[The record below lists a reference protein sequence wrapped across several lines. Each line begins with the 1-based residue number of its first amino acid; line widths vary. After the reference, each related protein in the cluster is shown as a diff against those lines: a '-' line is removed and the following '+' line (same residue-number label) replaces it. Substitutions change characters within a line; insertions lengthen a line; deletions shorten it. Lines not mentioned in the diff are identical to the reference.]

1 MKKLIQ
7 ILRTTVVGGA
17 LFLVPFVILII
28 IMGKALH
35 ISRAIMMPL
44 AEKLPIKSFMGF
56 ELPWLLGVVVL
67 LLACFLAGLFA
78 KTLTAKNLVNWLET
92 NLLSNLPG
100 YSFIKNL
107 GEEFAGGASTH
118 SYQSV
123 LVQFDD
129 AWQLGFL
136 VERIDGGKVVVFIPD
151 SPNPWSGGVFIF
163 DEGQVTLLEEA
174 STAAFQS
181 LKKLGAGTGD
191 LIRDELRNMETTDNT
206 EN

>member
-1 MKKLIQ
+1 
-7 ILRTTVVGGA
+7 
-17 LFLVPFVILII
+17 
-28 IMGKALH
+28 
-35 ISRAIMMPL
+35 
-44 AEKLPIKSFMGF
+44 
-56 ELPWLLGVVVL
+56 
-67 LLACFLAGLFA
+67 
-78 KTLTAKNLVNWLET
+78 
-92 NLLSNLPG
+92 
-100 YSFIKNL
+100 
-107 GEEFAGGASTH
+107 
-118 SYQSV
+118 
-123 LVQFDD
+123 VQFDD